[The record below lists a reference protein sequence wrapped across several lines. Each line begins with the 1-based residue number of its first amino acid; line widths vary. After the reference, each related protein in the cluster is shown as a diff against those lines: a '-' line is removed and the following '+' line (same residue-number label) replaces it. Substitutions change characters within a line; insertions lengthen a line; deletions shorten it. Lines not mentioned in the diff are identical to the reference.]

1 MTVSVT
7 TYETLDALPSSYSSL
22 FDEAA
27 ADSFY
32 LSKAWFRTLLATTAD
47 NGDRVRIY
55 GIEAS
60 GAAKAALIARVP
72 CAEGRMGQ
80 IGMLRAL
87 VGFSTVY
94 SPLFSVV
101 GPPAA
106 DRTAVASALAAAL
119 SKERP
124 RWDCIHLK
132 ALDPASP
139 AFACLEQSLRAR
151 GLIVQ
156 PYLGFGN
163 WFEPT
168 AGLSFEEYL
177 ARRPA
182 ALVNTYRRK
191 EKKLGKRDGVRFCLY
206 RDPAEANE
214 GIVAYERVYAN
225 SWKTPE
231 PYPRFMPALIRTAAR
246 MGALRLGVVWIGDEP
261 VAAQVWITWQ
271 GRSTIFKL
279 AHDQR
284 FDALSVGS
292 VLTMWMMRHALDV
305 DRVSEVDFGVGD
317 DPYKRTWLAH
327 RRERWGLLALSPRT
341 PKGLLGIA
349 RHVAGRA
356 AKRALSR

>member
-1 MTVSVT
+1 MTVSVSI
-7 TYETLDALPSSYSSL
+7 YETLDALPSSYSLL

-27 ADSFY
+27 SDSFY
-32 LSKAWFRTLLATTAD
+32 LSRQWFGVLLATTAD
-47 NGDRVRIY
+47 DGDRIRIY
-55 GIEAS
+55 GTEAS
-60 GAAKAALIARVP
+60 GAAEAAFIARVP
-72 CAEGRMGQ
+72 RAEGL
-80 IGMLRAL
+80 IGMRAL

-101 GPPAA
+101 SRPAA
-106 DRTAVASALAAAL
+106 NVAAMASALTMAL
-119 SKERP
+119 AGE
-124 RWDCIHLK
+124 RWDGVHLK

-139 AFACLEQSLRAR
+139 AFAGLEQSLRDC

-156 PYLGFGN
+156 PYFGFGN

-168 AGLSFEEYL
+168 AGFSFEAYI

-182 ALVNTYRRK
+182 ALINTYRRK
-191 EKKLGKRDGVRFCLY
+191 EKKLGKQEGVRFALY
-206 RDPAEANE
+206 RDPADAD
-214 GIVAYERVYAN
+214 GAISAYERVYAN
-225 SWKTPE
+225 SWKRSE
-231 PYPRFMPALIRTAAR
+231 PYPGFMPALIRAAAR
-246 MGALRLGVVWIGDEP
+246 MGALRLGVVWIHDEP

-305 DRVSEVDFGVGD
+305 DHVSEVDFGVGD
-317 DPYKRTWLAH
+317 DPYKRTWLAQ
-327 RRERWGLLALSPRT
+327 RRERWGLLALNPRT
-341 PKGLLGIA
+341 AKGLLGIA

>member
-1 MTVSVT
+1 MTLSVSI
-7 TYETLDALPSSYSSL
+7 YETLDALPSSYSLL

-27 ADSFY
+27 SDSFY
-32 LSKAWFRTLLATTAD
+32 LSRQWFGALLATTAD
-47 NGDRVRIY
+47 DGDRIRIY

-60 GAAKAALIARVP
+60 GEAQAVLIARVP
-72 CAEGRMGQ
+72 RPEGRMGRVG
-80 IGMLRAL
+80 IAMRAL
-87 VGFSTVY
+87 TGFSTVY

-101 GPPAA
+101 NRPDANMAA
-106 DRTAVASALAAAL
+106 MASALATAL
-119 SKERP
+119 VGE
-124 RWDCIHLK
+124 RWDGVHFK

-139 AFACLEQSLRAR
+139 AFASLEQSLGAR

-156 PYLGFGN
+156 PYFGFGN

-168 AGLSFEEYL
+168 ADLSFEEYL

-182 ALVNTYRRK
+182 ALINTYRRK
-191 EKKLGKRDGVRFCLY
+191 EKKLGKRDGVRFALY
-206 RDPAEANE
+206 GDPAEADE
-214 GIVAYERVYAN
+214 GISAYERVYAN

-231 PYPRFMPALIRTAAR
+231 PYPSFMPALIHAAAR
-246 MGALRLGVVWIGDEP
+246 MSALRLGVVWMHDEP
-261 VAAQVWITWQ
+261 VAAQTWITWQ

-317 DPYKRTWLAH
+317 DPYKRTWLTH
-327 RRERWGLLALSPRT
+327 RRERWGLLALNPRT